1 MATQLLKSKK
11 PSLQAVFTRQTIQS
25 NLLEGIVEIPNNLKN
40 RLVEVILLPI
50 ASEKYSYH
58 GTNKRAGLSL
68 ERFAGAWV
76 GEPLVREDQGNYEVR
91 EELL

>member
-25 NLLEGIVEIPNNLKN
+25 NLLEGIVEIPSNLKN

-50 ASEKYSYH
+50 AIEKYSYH
-58 GTNKRAGLSL
+58 GNKRAGLSL

-91 EELL
+91 EELI

>member
-25 NLLEGIVEIPNNLKN
+25 NLLEGIVEIPSNLKN

-50 ASEKYSYH
+50 ANEK
-58 GTNKRAGLSL
+58 
-68 ERFAGAWV
+68 
-76 GEPLVREDQGNYEVR
+76 
-91 EELL
+91 